1 MDDNCV
7 TIREIGD
14 IFAMYGIEL
23 LTGEAGL
30 DNCVSSI
37 SVLELDV
44 EHQNPAWY
52 LGGELVLSTFWMYSG
67 TESIIEAVRML
78 SDRGVAGLGYHQ
90 GVGPAVPDRR
100 IIDAA
105 MEIGFPVFTIP
116 HTMPY
121 SIIFTWVYERIF
133 SKRATTVLE
142 SEKINTTL
150 TQALFARDSVDAI
163 SQTLS
168 GILQKTTA
176 ILDENNSLLVSTPVG
191 DDGRLFISML
201 QQGAFD
207 RALSDGMMD
216 ILLPDKTHRLPLP
229 PELQRYDAVLQQAVS
244 DGRAVGSIVIL
255 TEKTQNTH
263 GQQIDRIGLTHSA
276 TALAIVQMKRKAVTE
291 AEERLRGDLYSD
303 LLSGT
308 VESEE
313 YVAVRADK
321 LGIPLNGIHCV
332 LEVVPEEGF
341 SHRSGDAR
349 LHFGERLKSVAA
361 RACGP
366 SMTKL
371 AVLPQSE
378 GYLIILH
385 FSSKTKPEAQE
396 KQIREIYTAVSEQL
410 AGGSAGFCVG
420 VGEALDSLLGLMQSC
435 RQAQRAIDMGR
446 KTTGACGLFF
456 YGQMGIYSLLD
467 VKSID
472 ELHANCLSELS
483 RIENAFSGS
492 EEAYMET
499 LEAYFACSE
508 SPTEM
513 AKALGLHV
521 NTVKYR
527 LRRIREALGESFF
540 ESGNE
545 KMRVYLLLK
554 MKKLIQ

>member
-1 MDDNCV
+1 MDDNSV
-7 TIREIGD
+7 SIREIRD
-14 IFAMYGIEL
+14 IFATYGIEL

-30 DNCVSSI
+30 DRCVSSI

-67 TESIIEAVRML
+67 AESIIEAVRML

-90 GVGPAVPDRR
+90 GIGPGAPDSR

-105 MEIGFPVFTIP
+105 KELGFPVFSIP
-116 HTMPY
+116 HYMPY
-121 SIIFTWVYERIF
+121 SIIFTWVYERVF
-133 SKRATTVLE
+133 SKRATTILE

-150 TQALFARDSVDAI
+150 TQALFARDSVEAI

-176 ILDENNSLLVSTPVG
+176 ILDESNRLLVSTPVG
-191 DDGRLFISML
+191 DDGRLFISLL
-201 QQGAFD
+201 QQGVFD
-207 RALSDGMMD
+207 SELSEDLMD
-216 ILLPDKTHRLPLP
+216 MLTPDKTRALTLP
-229 PELQRYDAVLQQAVS
+229 PALNRYKAVLQKAVS
-244 DGRAVGSIVIL
+244 AGRAVGSIVIL
-255 TEKTQNTH
+255 AEKAQNSH
-263 GQQIDRIGLTHSA
+263 SQQIDKLGLTHSA
-276 TALAIVQMKRKAVTE
+276 MALAIVQMKRKAVTE

-308 VESEE
+308 VSSEE

-321 LGIPLNGIHCV
+321 LNIPPNGIHCV
-332 LEVVPEEGF
+332 LEVIPEEGF
-341 SHRSGDAR
+341 GHRSTDAR
-349 LHFGERLKSVAA
+349 LHFGERLKSVVV

-366 SMTKL
+366 VTTKS

-385 FSSKTKPEAQE
+385 FPPKTKTDAQE
-396 KQIREIYTAVSEQL
+396 KQIRQIYEAISEQL
-410 AGGSAGFCVG
+410 TGGSNELCVG
-420 VGEALDSLLGLMQSC
+420 AGEALDSLLGLMQSC
-435 RQAQRAIDMGR
+435 RQAQRAIAMGR
-446 KTTGACGLFF
+446 KTTGRGGLFF

-483 RIENAFSGS
+483 RLEKAFVGS
-492 EEAYMET
+492 EEAYIDT

-513 AKALGLHV
+513 AKVLGLHV

-527 LRRIREALGESFF
+527 LRGIKEALGENFF
-540 ESGNE
+540 DNGNE